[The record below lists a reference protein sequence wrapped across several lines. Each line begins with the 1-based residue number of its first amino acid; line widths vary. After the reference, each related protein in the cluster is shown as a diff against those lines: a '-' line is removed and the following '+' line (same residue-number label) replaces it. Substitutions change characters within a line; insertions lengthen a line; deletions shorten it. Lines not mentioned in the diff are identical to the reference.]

1 MCAQSYACFS
11 VCRRWAL
18 FTQAVE
24 NEVGLIVAE
33 VCFEETAF
41 VFEITGETLALK
53 DAVQVHAE
61 REKSGAV

>member
-1 MCAQSYACFS
+1 MFAYSCACLF

-18 FTQAVE
+18 FTEAIE

-41 VFEITGETLALK
+41 LFQITGETLALK
-53 DAVQVHAE
+53 DSVQVHAE
-61 REKSGAV
+61 REDQGW